1 MIMKKR
7 SLLFATVLVLTGTA
21 TATADTIHTGSEKGS
36 YHNVFCPQVQSAIKK
51 EYFNHKCGTS
61 GGTAD
66 NIEKVKAKP
75 TDVGI
80 GQMDLLADETEL
92 EIINANIGMECMYAV
107 TSDSSIDSLSGLSSR
122 IPLVLPG
129 EGSGSQKSFERLQSL
144 DEGLASLRNVSN
156 ASSAF
161 EAVQKVVSGEAAMAF
176 FVQFPDTRNEV
187 FKLINENKLT
197 FVPVIS
203 RNILRQE
210 ANGLRLYEALE
221 VNVTPQGLLS
231 MIKREDAPTIQTSCT
246 SIALFTGKADGLE
259 GNAKS
264 DQEAMIAALAKTQR
278 PEKDGWKDMFENAKS
293 MGQGAI
299 DDVLKRFD
307 K

>member
-1 MIMKKR
+1 MSMDKR
-7 SLLFATVLVLTGTA
+7 SLFFAIVCLVGVA
-21 TATADTIHTGSEKGS
+21 PVSADTIHTGSEKGS

-51 EYFNHKCGTS
+51 EYFNHKCGKS

-75 TDVGI
+75 TDIGI
-80 GQMDLLADETEL
+80 GQLDLLADEADL
-92 EIINANIGMECMYAV
+92 EIINADIGMECMYAV

-129 EGSGSQKSFERLQSL
+129 AGSGSQKSFERLQVL

-156 ASSAF
+156 APSAF
-161 EAVQKVVSGEAAMAF
+161 EAVQKVVDGDAVMAF

-210 ANGLRLYEALE
+210 VNGLRLYEALE
-221 VNVTPQGLLS
+221 VNVTPQGLMS
-231 MIKREDAPTIQTSCT
+231 MLKLEDAPSIQTACT
-246 SIALFTGKADGLE
+246 RIALFTGKADGLE

-264 DQEAMIAALAKTQR
+264 DQEALIAVLAKTQR
-278 PEKDGWKDMFENAKS
+278 PEKDGWKDMFDNAKT